1 MYKDVEEVEAMA
13 GKLNFL
19 YRVREEQAVNDM
31 LNDMRKLIIE
41 DKIAIKS
48 YTQEIEK
55 LQINYEGEY
64 KEVVIA
70 YFKEDL
76 EVFKKYNKEKEIA
89 FKKFIKTCE
98 EM

>member
-1 MYKDVEEVEAMA
+1 MYKDVEEMEALA
-13 GKLNFL
+13 GWLNFL
-19 YRVREEQAVNDM
+19 NYAREEQAVNDM
-31 LNDMRKLIIE
+31 LNDMKKIIRENKRNIKEYKKLIE
-41 DKIAIKS
+41 NLK
-48 YTQEIEK
+48 
-55 LQINYEGEY
+55 INYDSEF

-76 EVFKKYNKEKEIA
+76 EAFKKYNKEKERA